1 MCAYYCAH
9 HDDRHSPQASNCGP
23 KQGSSG
29 GDPLTFRHCMLC
41 RGSRQFGAPHWRAVG
56 WAHQRLRRRCGRQ
69 SSRCVSPLAPVLR
82 CRKGT
87 HWPPQC
93 ARNRSIRPSRRP
105 CQAVS
110 VGERSTQ
117 HGRYDSESCRHTHL
131 LRPSR
136 KIESVRLL
144 RPTHSPSA
152 RARCACRLSPVR
164 VACRD
169 DGDDR
174 RAERRVR
181 SPPTSLSAYVGRCAS
196 CDVARSCDLCI
207 AKLRCMGLPRWRV
220 LADRCLPVCVDACGQ
235 EPDGWCGKRSW
246 ERERG
251 ESGPVPSRA
260 LTPAPRPARCRLW
273 SGGRRRTPD
282 RQAAL
287 VLGLGLDVRRKL
299 DLPRGRSRPGSTAY
313 RGEDDEG
320 RCRCCCA
327 FGWNG
332 TACIF
337 VIFVSFVRAAA
348 GSAG

>member
-1 MCAYYCAH
+1 MTAGLLRTIERALGTWIGH
-9 HDDRHSPQASNCGP
+9 LAGEAFSVQA
-23 KQGSSG
+23 
-29 GDPLTFRHCMLC
+29 LFAA
-41 RGSRQFGAPHWRAVG
+41 FGRA
-56 WAHQRLRRRCGRQ
+56 ATL
-69 SSRCVSPLAPVLR
+69 LAPRRAAEIPLHFVIACWAAVPVSSEHPTGGQSAGLISAFAVVAAARALDASARSLLSSR

-117 HGRYDSESCRHTHL
+117 HGRYEPESCRHTHL

-174 RAERRVR
+174 RAERRAR
-181 SPPTSLSAYVGRCAS
+181 SAPTSLSAYVGRCAS

-287 VLGLGLDVRRKL
+287 VLGLGLGSGRRSPQVGL
-299 DLPRGRSRPGSTAY
+299 AARAQPPGLYCLSR
-313 RGEDDEG
+313 
-320 RCRCCCA
+320 
-327 FGWNG
+327 
-332 TACIF
+332 
-337 VIFVSFVRAAA
+337 
-348 GSAG
+348 